1 MENRTNKQVTDIIDH
16 IKDVWQLS
24 LNEEDLLDSVLILF
38 SAQKTEKLKQ
48 IEYLL
53 TITGFKFC
61 WSRHRMS
68 DLQPRGNQVRI
79 LDSRAAVYVQLG
91 LISIAY
97 YHVRR
102 RDYSVTA

>member
-1 MENRTNKQVTDIIDH
+1 
-16 IKDVWQLS
+16 
-24 LNEEDLLDSVLILF
+24 
-38 SAQKTEKLKQ
+38 
-48 IEYLL
+48 
-53 TITGFKFC
+53 
-61 WSRHRMS
+61 MS

-102 RDYSVTA
+102 RDYSVTAATNYTQWEVEG